1 MSKLV
6 LVIVA
11 VVVFAAAVGSI
22 MLVNWDI
29 PPPTQKIQK
38 VLPDDQFPG

>member
-6 LVIVA
+6 LIIAGALVIV
-11 VVVFAAAVGSI
+11 AAVGSI

-29 PPPTQKIQK
+29 PPPTQKIQR
-38 VLPDDQFPG
+38 VLPNDKFPG